1 VRFDVSVTVHGFVPG
16 GVSQAVQ
23 LANVDPVFGAAL
35 SATVVPL
42 GNGAAQGPGLKQLKP
57 CEESVTAPEPFP
69 KKVTVRAG
77 APAPPPLLV
86 KHTTLA
92 VMEPVTIA
100 PDDEIP
106 PELLFVFTVAEMIVP
121 PHAAPVTVITP
132 EESTVIICGVF
143 ELHVTWLVMS
153 LVTGG

>member
-1 VRFDVSVTVHGFVPG
+1 MQGFALA
-16 GVSQAVQ
+16 GVSQLSQ

-35 SATVVPL
+35 SVTVVPL
-42 GNGAAQGPGLKQLKP
+42 ANEATQGEGLKQLKP
-57 CEESVTAPEPFP
+57 CEELVTAPDPFP
-69 KKVTVRAG
+69 RNVTVRAG
-77 APAPPPLLV
+77 EPAPPPLLV
-86 KHTTLA
+86 KHTTFA
-92 VMEPVTIA
+92 VMDPVTIA

-143 ELHVTWLVMS
+143 EVHVTWLVMS

>member
-1 VRFDVSVTVHGFVPG
+1 VPG

-35 SATVVPL
+35 SATVAPL
-42 GNGAAQGPGLKQLKP
+42 GNAAAQGPGLKQLKP

-69 KKVTVRAG
+69 VKVTVRAG
-77 APAPPPLLV
+77 APAPPPL
-86 KHTTLA
+86 HTTLA